1 MGIGW
6 QIIWLA
12 CGIATLIAAALAAR
26 SRRALY
32 LGRIA
37 VGVLF
42 VIGGALLH
50 VVNLTTGGDYA
61 GFADP
66 AHFAWVTHAWRAV
79 VAPHQILFIGLL
91 AAFEA
96 TVGVLVLSGG
106 RRTQLGYLAV
116 LAFYLC
122 LWLFGWIETVWCLLM
137 VVPMVLLLREER
149 HHAAAATG
157 TTAMPVGA

>member
-50 VVNLTTGGDYA
+50 VVNLT
-61 GFADP
+61 
-66 AHFAWVTHAWRAV
+66 
-79 VAPHQILFIGLL
+79 
-91 AAFEA
+91 
-96 TVGVLVLSGG
+96 LS
-106 RRTQLGYLAV
+106 R
-116 LAFYLC
+116 
-122 LWLFGWIETVWCLLM
+122 
-137 VVPMVLLLREER
+137 P
-149 HHAAAATG
+149 
-157 TTAMPVGA
+157 